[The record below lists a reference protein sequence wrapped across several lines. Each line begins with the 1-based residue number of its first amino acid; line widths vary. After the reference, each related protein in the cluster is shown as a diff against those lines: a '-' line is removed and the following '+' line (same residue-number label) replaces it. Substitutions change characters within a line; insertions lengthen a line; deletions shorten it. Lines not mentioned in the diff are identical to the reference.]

1 MGKLAE
7 RLADPS
13 RSGVYRIRTTEA
25 IEEAA
30 GLNGYRL
37 LRLDGKS
44 IPSALPEVVLFEKA
58 DAALLAA
65 LKKRAADA
73 RKRGEC
79 FFAALVDPE
88 GKAALAPLYND
99 KKS

>member
-13 RSGVYRIRTTEA
+13 RSGVYRIRTTEV

-30 GLNGYRL
+30 ALNGYSL
-37 LRLDGKS
+37 LWVDG
-44 IPSALPEVVLFEKA
+44 ALPKQLPHVVLFEKT
-58 DAALLAA
+58 DAALLKA
-65 LKKRAADA
+65 LKDHATDA

-88 GKAALAPLYND
+88 EKAALAPLYNER
-99 KKS
+99 KS

>member
-37 LRLDGKS
+37 LRLEGKS
-44 IPSALPEVVLFEKA
+44 IPSALPEVVLLEEA

-65 LKKRAADA
+65 LKEHATGA

-88 GKAALAPLYND
+88 EKAALAPLYND

>member
-25 IEEAA
+25 IEEAVL
-30 GLNGYRL
+30 LNGYSL
-37 LRLDGKS
+37 LWVNGTL
-44 IPSALPEVVLFEKA
+44 PNELPEVVLLEKA

-65 LKKRAADA
+65 LKRHATHA
-73 RKRGEC
+73 RERGEC

>member
-1 MGKLAE
+1 VGRLAQ

-13 RSGVYRIRTTEA
+13 KSGVYRIRTTEA

-30 GLNGYRL
+30 ALNGYTL
-37 LRLDGKS
+37 LRIDGV
-44 IPSALPEVVLFEKA
+44 LPQKLPPVVLLTGADKELLEKLELHA
-58 DAALLAA
+58 M
-65 LKKRAADA
+65 DA

-88 GKAALAPLYND
+88 EKAALAPLYNE

>member
-25 IEEAA
+25 IQEAA
-30 GLNGYRL
+30 ALNCYSLLHFKGESLPGRL
-37 LRLDGKS
+37 PQV
-44 IPSALPEVVLFEKA
+44 IVFEKV
-58 DAALLAA
+58 DEALLAA
-65 LKKRAADA
+65 LKQHATDA

-79 FFAALVDPE
+79 FFAALVDPD
-88 GKAALAPLYND
+88 GKAALAPLYNE
-99 KKS
+99 KKG

>member
-25 IEEAA
+25 IEEAVL
-30 GLNGYRL
+30 LNGYSL
-37 LRLDGKS
+37 LWVDGT
-44 IPSALPEVVLFEKA
+44 LPKQLPQVVLFEKT

-65 LKKRAADA
+65 LKRHATHA
-73 RKRGEC
+73 RERGEC

>member
-25 IEEAA
+25 IEEAVV
-30 GLNGYRL
+30 LNGYSL
-37 LRLDGKS
+37 LWVDGTLPKK
-44 IPSALPEVVLFEKA
+44 LPEVVLLEKA

-65 LKKRAADA
+65 LQKHAADA
-73 RKRGEC
+73 RERGEC

>member
-30 GLNGYRL
+30 ALNGYSL
-37 LRLDGKS
+37 LRVDGALPKK
-44 IPSALPEVVLFEKA
+44 LPEVVLFEKA
-58 DAALLAA
+58 DATLLAA
-65 LKKRAADA
+65 LKEHATGAQQ
-73 RKRGEC
+73 RGEC

>member
-25 IEEAA
+25 IEEAVV
-30 GLNGYRL
+30 LNGYSL
-37 LRLDGKS
+37 LWVDGT
-44 IPSALPEVVLFEKA
+44 LPKNLPQVVLFEKI
-58 DAALLAA
+58 DGALLAA
-65 LKKRAADA
+65 LKNHAADA

>member
-13 RSGVYRIRTTEA
+13 RSGVYRIRATGA
-25 IEEAA
+25 IEEAVV
-30 GLNGYRL
+30 LNGYSL
-37 LRLDGKS
+37 LWVNGALPDK
-44 IPSALPEVVLFEKA
+44 LPEVVLFEKA

-65 LKKRAADA
+65 LTKRAADA
-73 RKRGEC
+73 RARGEC

-88 GKAALAPLYND
+88 EKAALAPLYNE
-99 KKS
+99 KKG

>member
-30 GLNGYRL
+30 ALNGYRL
-37 LRLDGKS
+37 LRFKGE
-44 IPSALPEVVLFEKA
+44 ILPTELPQVIVFETA
-58 DAALLAA
+58 SDALLAT
-65 LKKRAADA
+65 LKMHAVGA

-79 FFAALVDPE
+79 FFATLVDPE
-88 GKAALAPLYND
+88 EKAALAPLYKD

>member
-1 MGKLAE
+1 MGKLAQ

-13 RSGVYRIRTTEA
+13 KSGVYRIRTTEA

-30 GLNGYRL
+30 ALNGYAL
-37 LRLDGKS
+37 LRLEG
-44 IPSALPEVVLFEKA
+44 ALPKKLPQVVLFEKA
-58 DAALLAA
+58 DAALVAA
-65 LKKRAADA
+65 LKAHAMDA

-88 GKAALAPLYND
+88 EKAALAPLYNE
-99 KKS
+99 KRR